1 MHYPYIK
8 FLSDIQ
14 LVKKWLAQTAEEQYP
29 NSRYAVIAAWP
40 SSVTNR
46 AQLPDVPEEVFKP
59 FNLANL
65 PSVPGT
71 RLQDPQTRSF
81 FDESLNGRNDGLFGT
96 LTPIATDINT
106 GNGQ

>member
-8 FLSDIQ
+8 FLSDAQ

-29 NSRYAVIAAWP
+29 NSHCDVIAAWP

-46 AQLPDVPEEVFKP
+46 AQQPDVSEEAFKP

-65 PSVPGT
+65 QSG
-71 RLQDPQTRSF
+71 S
-81 FDESLNGRNDGLFGT
+81 
-96 LTPIATDINT
+96 
-106 GNGQ
+106 